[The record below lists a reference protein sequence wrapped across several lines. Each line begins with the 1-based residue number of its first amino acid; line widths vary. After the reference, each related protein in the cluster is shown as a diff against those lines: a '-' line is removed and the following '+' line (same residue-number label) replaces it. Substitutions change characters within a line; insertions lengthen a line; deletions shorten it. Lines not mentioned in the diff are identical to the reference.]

1 MEEDHKDTFRLLVSK
16 GALSS
21 SPPSENSEAE
31 QIPVD
36 PNQKEASHRKVS
48 YLIGLKFES
57 VVIDF

>member
-1 MEEDHKDTFRLLVSK
+1 LVSK

-48 YLIGLKFES
+48 YLIAVKIEV